1 VPRRAAQGSGA
12 SAHHWEP
19 ETGELVSAFDL
30 IIRDGRVVDGAGTAP
45 FIADV
50 AIRDGFIVEVGSPDA
65 GRITG
70 TAAREIHADGVLV
83 TPGFVDIHTHYD
95 GQATWDGSL
104 NPSSWHGVTTI
115 LMGNCGVGFAP
126 VKPHNHQRLI
136 QLMEG
141 VEDIPGTA
149 LNIGLTWEWESFP
162 EYLNY
167 LGERQFDLD
176 VATQLPH
183 AALRVEVMG
192 DRGINREPATSADVT
207 EMRRLAREAIDAGA
221 LGFSTSRTINHRSSD
236 GSLTPTIT
244 AGYEELLGIALG
256 LRDAGRGVLQVV
268 SDFDDVDLEF
278 DLLHQVVAGSGR
290 PMSISVA
297 QNRQRPHNWRRV
309 LDRISASRAEG
320 LSITGQVAPRGVG
333 LLMGLHCT
341 LHPFMTN
348 RVWQRISELRP
359 SEQAAEMRHEE
370 FKQAVLA
377 ETESPEE
384 MIKLGG
390 RNIFRFEL
398 MFELGEDPDYEPNP
412 NDSIAARSARSGITP
427 EELVYDLMAAGN
439 GDTLL
444 YLPMLNYADGNLD
457 VVREMLTHPYTVPGL
472 SDGGAHVG
480 TICDVSFP
488 TTYLTHWARDR
499 AEGHIPLEYIVAQQT
514 SATARTVGLNDRG
527 VIAPGYRAD
536 LNVIDFNRLKVL
548 RPEPRYDLPGGA
560 CRLIQEAEGYL
571 HTFVA
576 GVEVASNGESTGD
589 QPGRLIRG
597 PQTAPRN

>member
-1 VPRRAAQGSGA
+1 MS
-12 SAHHWEP
+12 
-19 ETGELVSAFDL
+19 TFDVV
-30 IIRDGRVVDGAGTAP
+30 IRDAMVVDGLGTTP
-45 FIADV
+45 RVADV
-50 AIRDGFIVEVGSPDA
+50 AVRDGLIVEVGTVEGS
-65 GRITG
+65 TS
-70 TAAREIHADGVLV
+70 REISADGAIL

-104 NPSSWHGVTTI
+104 NPSSWHGVTTV

-126 VKPHNHQRLI
+126 VKPHNHERLI

-149 LNIGLTWEWESFP
+149 LSIGLTWEWESFP
-162 EYLNY
+162 EYLDY
-167 LGERQFDLD
+167 LGARTFDLD

-192 DRGINREPATSADVT
+192 ERGIHREPANPEDVA
-207 EMRRLAREAIDAGA
+207 EMRRLAREAIEAGA

-256 LRDAGRGVLQVV
+256 LSDAGRGVLQVV
-268 SDFDDVDLEF
+268 SDFDDVDHEF

-297 QNRQRPHNWRRV
+297 QNRQRPQNWRRV
-309 LDRISASRAEG
+309 LDRISGSRSEG
-320 LSITGQVAPRGVG
+320 LTITGQVAPRGVG

-348 RVWQRISELRP
+348 PVWKRISGLTP
-359 SEQAAEMRHEE
+359 SEQAAEMRHPE
-370 FKQAVLA
+370 FKTQVLA
-377 ETESPEE
+377 QTESPEE

-390 RNIFRFEL
+390 RNIFRFEV
-398 MFELGEDPDYEPNP
+398 MFELEQDPDYEPCA
-412 NDSIAARSARSGITP
+412 DQSILARATRVGIRP
-427 EELVYDLMAAGN
+427 EELVYDLMAS
-439 GDTLL
+439 GDGGALM
-444 YLPMLNYADGNLD
+444 YLPMLNYAEGNLD
-457 VVREMLTHPYTVPGL
+457 VVREMLTHPFTVPGL

-499 AEGHIPLEYIVAQQT
+499 SEGKIPLEYVVAQQT
-514 SATARTVGLNDRG
+514 SATARTVGLDDRG

-536 LNVIDFNRLKVL
+536 LNVIDFNALKVR

-571 HTFVA
+571 HTLVA
-576 GVEVASNGESTGD
+576 GVEVACNGESTGD

-597 PQTAPRN
+597 PQAAPQP

>member
-1 VPRRAAQGSGA
+1 MS
-12 SAHHWEP
+12 
-19 ETGELVSAFDL
+19 TFDL
-30 IIRDGRVVDGAGTAP
+30 VIRNGLLVDGEGTP
-45 FIADV
+45 PRIADV
-50 AIRDGFIVEVGSPDA
+50 AVRDGIIVEVGEVDGS
-65 GRITG
+65 
-70 TAAREIHADGVLV
+70 AARAIDADGAMV

-104 NPSSWHGVTTI
+104 NPSSWHGVTTV

-149 LNIGLTWEWESFP
+149 LNIGLTWQWESFP
-162 EYLNY
+162 EYLDY
-167 LGERQFDLD
+167 LGARSFDVD

-192 DRGINREPATSADVT
+192 ERGINREPANAADVA
-207 EMRRLAREAIDAGA
+207 EMRRLATEAITAGA

-268 SDFDDVDLEF
+268 SDFEDVDAEF
-278 DLLHQVVAGSGR
+278 DLLHHVVAGSGR

-297 QNRQRPHNWRRV
+297 QNRQRPENWRRV
-309 LDRISASRAEG
+309 LDRISQSRGEG
-320 LSITGQVAPRGVG
+320 LTMTGQVAPRGVG

-348 RVWQRISELRP
+348 RVWRRISDLP
-359 SEQAAEMRHEE
+359 AAEQAAEMRRAE
-370 FKQAVLA
+370 FKAAVLA
-377 ETESPEE
+377 ESGSPEE

-390 RNIFRFEL
+390 RNIFRFEV
-398 MFELGEDPDYEPNP
+398 MFEMDERPDYEPANA
-412 NDSIAARSARSGITP
+412 DSIAARAARAGITP
-427 EELVYDLMAAGN
+427 EELVYDLMAADN
-439 GDTLL
+439 GDALM
-444 YLPMLNYADGNLD
+444 YLPMLNYAEGNLN

-499 AEGHIPLEYIVAQQT
+499 SEGRIPVEYIVAQQT
-514 SATARTVGLNDRG
+514 SATARTVGLYDRG

-536 LNVIDFNRLKVL
+536 LNVIDFEHLKVH
-548 RPEPRYDLPGGA
+548 RPTPRYDLPGGA

-571 HTFVA
+571 HTFVR
-576 GVEVASNGESTGD
+576 GVEVAHNGVSTGA
-589 QPGRLIRG
+589 QPGTLIRG
-597 PQTAPRN
+597 PQAAPHS

>member
-1 VPRRAAQGSGA
+1 MS
-12 SAHHWEP
+12 
-19 ETGELVSAFDL
+19 TYDLV
-30 IIRDGRVVDGAGTAP
+30 IRHAMVVDGRGNTP
-45 FIADV
+45 EVADV
-50 AIRDGFIVEVGSPDA
+50 AVRDGLIVEVGKVEGS
-65 GRITG
+65 TN
-70 TAAREIHADGVLV
+70 REISADGAIL

-104 NPSSWHGVTTI
+104 NPSSWHGVTTV

-126 VKPHNHQRLI
+126 VKPHNHERLI

-149 LNIGLTWEWESFP
+149 LSIGLTWQWESFP
-162 EYLNY
+162 EYLDY
-167 LGERQFDLD
+167 LGARTFDLD

-192 DRGINREPATSADVT
+192 ERGINREPANSEDVA
-207 EMRRLAREAIDAGA
+207 EMRRLAREAIEAGA

-236 GSLTPTIT
+236 GSLTPTIS

-268 SDFDDVDLEF
+268 SDFDDVDNEF
-278 DLLHQVVAGSGR
+278 DLLHKVVAGSGR

-297 QNRQRPHNWRRV
+297 QNRQRPQNWRRV
-309 LDRISASRAEG
+309 LERISGSRSEG
-320 LSITGQVAPRGVG
+320 LTMTGQVAPRGVG

-348 RVWQRISELRP
+348 PVWKRLSGLTP
-359 SEQAAEMRHEE
+359 SEQAAEMRSPE
-370 FKQAVLA
+370 FRAQVLA
-377 ETESPEE
+377 HTDSPEE

-390 RNIFRFEL
+390 RNIFRFEV
-398 MFELGEDPDYEPNP
+398 MFELQENPDYEPSV
-412 NDSIAARSARSGITP
+412 DESIQARATRAGIRP
-427 EELVYDLMAAGN
+427 EELVYDLMAS
-439 GDTLL
+439 GDGGALM
-444 YLPMLNYADGNLD
+444 YLPMLNYAEGNLD
-457 VVREMLTHPYTVPGL
+457 AVREMLTHPFTVPGL

-499 AEGHIPLEYIVAQQT
+499 SEGRIPLEYVVAQQT
-514 SATARTVGLNDRG
+514 SATAQTVGLNDRG

-536 LNVIDFNRLKVL
+536 LNVIDFNALKVR

-560 CRLIQEAEGYL
+560 CRLIQEAEGYV
-571 HTFVA
+571 HTLVA
-576 GVEVASNGESTGD
+576 GVEVACNGASTGD

-597 PQTAPRN
+597 PQAAPQG

>member
-1 VPRRAAQGSGA
+1 MS
-12 SAHHWEP
+12 
-19 ETGELVSAFDL
+19 TFDL
-30 IIRDGRVVDGAGTAP
+30 VIRNGLLVDGEGTP
-45 FIADV
+45 PRIADV
-50 AIRDGFIVEVGSPDA
+50 AVRDGIIVEVGEVDGS
-65 GRITG
+65 
-70 TAAREIHADGVLV
+70 AARAIDADGAMV

-104 NPSSWHGVTTI
+104 NPSSWHGVTTV

-149 LNIGLTWEWESFP
+149 LNIGLTWQWESFP
-162 EYLNY
+162 EYLDY
-167 LGERQFDLD
+167 LGTRSFDLD

-192 DRGINREPATSADVT
+192 ERGINREPANAADVA
-207 EMRRLAREAIDAGA
+207 EMRRLATEAITAGA

-268 SDFDDVDLEF
+268 SDFEDVDAEF
-278 DLLHQVVAGSGR
+278 DLLHHVVAGSGR

-297 QNRQRPHNWRRV
+297 QNRQRPENWRRV
-309 LDRISASRAEG
+309 LDRISQSRGEG
-320 LSITGQVAPRGVG
+320 LTMTGQVAPRGVG

-348 RVWQRISELRP
+348 RVWRRISDLP
-359 SEQAAEMRHEE
+359 AAEQAAEMRRAE
-370 FKQAVLA
+370 FKAAVLA
-377 ETESPEE
+377 ESGSPEE

-390 RNIFRFEL
+390 RNIFRFEV
-398 MFELGEDPDYEPNP
+398 MFEMDERPDYEPANA
-412 NDSIAARSARSGITP
+412 DSIAARAARAGITP
-427 EELVYDLMAAGN
+427 EELVYDLMAADN
-439 GDTLL
+439 GDALM
-444 YLPMLNYADGNLD
+444 YLPMLNYAEGNLN
-457 VVREMLTHPYTVPGL
+457 VVREMLTHPFTVPGL

-499 AEGHIPLEYIVAQQT
+499 SEGRIPVEYIVAQQT
-514 SATARTVGLNDRG
+514 SATARTVGLYDRG

-536 LNVIDFNRLKVL
+536 LNVIDFEHLKVH
-548 RPEPRYDLPGGA
+548 RPTPRYDLPGGA

-571 HTFVA
+571 HTFVR
-576 GVEVASNGESTGD
+576 GIEVAHNGQSTGD
-589 QPGRLIRG
+589 QPGTLIRG
-597 PQTAPRN
+597 PQAAPHS

>member
-1 VPRRAAQGSGA
+1 MISGSQGSQE
-12 SAHHWEP
+12 SAPHGSHKLGDQMS
-19 ETGELVSAFDL
+19 TFDL
-30 IIRDGRVVDGAGTAP
+30 VIRNGTVVDGEGNAP

-50 AIRDGFIVEVGSPDA
+50 AVREGVIVEVGSPES
-65 GRITG
+65 G
-70 TAAREIHADGVLV
+70 TVEGSAAREIHADGALV

-104 NPSSWHGVTTI
+104 NPSSWHGVTTV

-149 LNIGLTWEWESFP
+149 LNIGLTWQWESFP
-162 EYLNY
+162 EYLDY
-167 LGERQFDLD
+167 LGARNFDLD

-192 DRGINREPATSADVT
+192 DRGINREPATAADVT

-256 LRDAGRGVLQVV
+256 LQDAGRGVLQVV

-297 QNRQRPHNWRRV
+297 QNRQRPNNWRRV
-309 LDRISASRAEG
+309 LERITSSRADG
-320 LSITGQVAPRGVG
+320 LAITGQVAPRGVG

-348 RVWQRISELRP
+348 RVWQRISELAP
-359 SEQAAEMRHEE
+359 AEQAAEMRRPD

-390 RNIFRFEL
+390 RNIFRFEV
-398 MFELGEDPDYEPNP
+398 MFELDRDPDYEPAGA
-412 NDSIAARSARSGITP
+412 DSISARAARAGVTS
-427 EELVYDLMAAGN
+427 EELVYDLMAT
-439 GDTLL
+439 GDGGALM
-444 YLPMLNYADGNLD
+444 YLPMLNYAEGNLD
-457 VVREMLTHPYTVPGL
+457 VVREMLTHPFTVPGL

-499 AEGHIPLEYIVAQQT
+499 AEGRIPLEYIVAQQT
-514 SATARTVGLNDRG
+514 SATARTVGLHDRG

-536 LNVIDFNRLKVL
+536 INVIDFDRLKVH

-560 CRLIQEAEGYL
+560 CRLVQEAEGYL

-576 GVEVASNGESTGD
+576 GVEVAYNGKSTGD

-597 PQTAPRN
+597 PQSAPLR

>member
-1 VPRRAAQGSGA
+1 MS
-12 SAHHWEP
+12 
-19 ETGELVSAFDL
+19 TFDL
-30 IIRDGRVVDGAGTAP
+30 VIRNGLLVDGEGAP
-45 FIADV
+45 PRIADV
-50 AIRDGFIVEVGSPDA
+50 AVRDGIIVEVGEVDGS
-65 GRITG
+65 
-70 TAAREIHADGVLV
+70 AARAIDADGAMV

-104 NPSSWHGVTTI
+104 NPSSWHGVTTV

-149 LNIGLTWEWESFP
+149 LNIGLTWQWESFP
-162 EYLNY
+162 EYLDY
-167 LGERQFDLD
+167 LGARSFDLD

-192 DRGINREPATSADVT
+192 ERGINREPANAADVA
-207 EMRRLAREAIDAGA
+207 EMRRLATEAITAGA

-268 SDFDDVDLEF
+268 SDFEDVDAEF
-278 DLLHQVVAGSGR
+278 DLLHHVVAGSGR

-297 QNRQRPHNWRRV
+297 QNRQRPENWRRV
-309 LDRISASRAEG
+309 LDRISQSRGEG
-320 LSITGQVAPRGVG
+320 LTMTGQVAPRGVG

-348 RVWQRISELRP
+348 RVWRRISDLP
-359 SEQAAEMRHEE
+359 AAEQAAEMRRAE
-370 FKQAVLA
+370 FKAAVLA
-377 ETESPEE
+377 ESDSPEE

-390 RNIFRFEL
+390 RNIFRFEV
-398 MFELGEDPDYEPNP
+398 MFEMDERPDYEPANA
-412 NDSIAARSARSGITP
+412 DSIAARAARAGITP

-439 GDTLL
+439 GDALM
-444 YLPMLNYADGNLD
+444 YLPMLNYAEGNLN

-499 AEGHIPLEYIVAQQT
+499 SEGRIPVEYIVAQQT
-514 SATARTVGLNDRG
+514 SATARTVGLYDRG

-536 LNVIDFNRLKVL
+536 LNVIDFEHLKVH
-548 RPEPRYDLPGGA
+548 RPTPRYDLPGGA

-571 HTFVA
+571 HTFVR
-576 GVEVASNGESTGD
+576 GVEVAHNGVSTGA
-589 QPGRLIRG
+589 QPGTLIRG
-597 PQTAPRN
+597 PQAAPHS

>member
-1 VPRRAAQGSGA
+1 MS
-12 SAHHWEP
+12 
-19 ETGELVSAFDL
+19 TYDLV
-30 IIRDGRVVDGAGTAP
+30 IRGGLVVDGEGSAP
-45 FIADV
+45 YTADV
-50 AIRDGFIVEVGSPDA
+50 AVRDGVIVEVGKVQGS
-65 GRITG
+65 T
-70 TAAREIHADGVLV
+70 TREVHADGALV

-104 NPSSWHGVTTI
+104 NPSSWHGVTTV

-126 VKPHNHQRLI
+126 VKPKNHHRLI

-149 LNIGLTWEWESFP
+149 LSIGLTWQWESFP
-162 EYLNY
+162 EYLDY
-167 LGERQFDLD
+167 LQGRTFDLD

-192 DRGINREPATSADVT
+192 ERGINREPANAADVA
-207 EMRRLAREAIDAGA
+207 EMRRLAAEAIDAGA

-244 AGYEELLGIALG
+244 AGYAELLGIALG

-268 SDFDDVDLEF
+268 SDFDDVDAEF

-297 QNRQRPHNWRRV
+297 QNRQRPENWRRV
-309 LDRISASRAEG
+309 LERISISRDAG
-320 LSITGQVAPRGVG
+320 LKMTGQVAPRGVG

-348 RVWQRISELRP
+348 RVWQQISGLP
-359 SEQAAEMRHEE
+359 APEQAAEMRRPE
-370 FKQAVLA
+370 FKSAVLA
-377 ETESPEE
+377 ETDSPEE
-384 MIKLGG
+384 IIKLGG
-390 RNIFRFEL
+390 RNIFRFEV
-398 MFELGEDPDYEPNP
+398 MFEMNERPDYEPAAA
-412 NDSIAARSARSGITP
+412 DSIAARAARAGITP
-427 EELVYDLMAAGN
+427 EELVYDLMALGN
-439 GDTLL
+439 GDALL

-457 VVREMLTHPYTVPGL
+457 VVREMLMHPFTVPGL

-499 AEGHIPLEYIVAQQT
+499 SDGRIPVEYIVAQQT
-514 SATARTVGLNDRG
+514 SATARTVGLDDRG

-536 LNVIDFNRLKVL
+536 LNVIDFEHLKVH
-548 RPEPRYDLPGGA
+548 RPIPRYDLPGGA
-560 CRLIQEAEGYL
+560 CRLIQQAEGYL
-571 HTFVA
+571 HTFVR
-576 GVEVASNGESTGD
+576 GVEVAHDGESTGS

-597 PQTAPRN
+597 PQAAPAR

>member
-1 VPRRAAQGSGA
+1 MS
-12 SAHHWEP
+12 
-19 ETGELVSAFDL
+19 TYDLV
-30 IIRDGRVVDGAGTAP
+30 IRNGLVVDGQGAAP
-45 FIADV
+45 QVADIAV
-50 AIRDGFIVEVGSPDA
+50 RDGIIVEVGLVEGSA
-65 GRITG
+65 T
-70 TAAREIHADGVLV
+70 REVDADGAMV

-104 NPSSWHGVTTI
+104 NPSSWHGVTTV

-126 VKPHNHQRLI
+126 VKPHNHERLI
-136 QLMEG
+136 ALMEG

-149 LNIGLTWEWESFP
+149 LSIGLTWQWESFP

-167 LGERQFDLD
+167 LDQRSFDLD

-192 DRGINREPATSADVT
+192 ERGINREPANAADVA
-207 EMRRLAREAIDAGA
+207 EMRRLATEAITAGA

-268 SDFDDVDLEF
+268 SDFDDVDAEF
-278 DLLHQVVAGSGR
+278 DLLHNVVAGSGR

-297 QNRQRPHNWRRV
+297 QNRQRPENWRRV
-309 LDRISASRAEG
+309 LDRISMSRGEG
-320 LSITGQVAPRGVG
+320 LTMTGQVAPRGVG

-348 RVWQRISELRP
+348 RVWQQISGLP
-359 SEQAAEMRHEE
+359 AAQQAAEMRRPE
-370 FKQAVLA
+370 FKAAVLA
-377 ETESPEE
+377 ESDSPEE

-390 RNIFRFEL
+390 RNIFRFEV
-398 MFELGEDPDYEPNP
+398 MFEMNERPDYEPTAA
-412 NDSIAARSARSGITP
+412 DSIAARAARAGVTAQ
-427 EELVYDLMAAGN
+427 ELVYDLMSQGN
-439 GDTLL
+439 GDALM
-444 YLPMLNYADGNLD
+444 YLPMLNYAEGNLNA
-457 VVREMLTHPYTVPGL
+457 VREMLTHPFTVPGL

-499 AEGHIPLEYIVAQQT
+499 AEGKIPVEYIVAQQT

-536 LNVIDFNRLKVL
+536 LNVIDFENLKVH
-548 RPEPRYDLPGGA
+548 RPTPRYDLPGGA

-571 HTFVA
+571 HTFVR
-576 GVEVASNGESTGD
+576 GVEVAHNGQSTGH

-597 PQTAPRN
+597 PQAAPAL